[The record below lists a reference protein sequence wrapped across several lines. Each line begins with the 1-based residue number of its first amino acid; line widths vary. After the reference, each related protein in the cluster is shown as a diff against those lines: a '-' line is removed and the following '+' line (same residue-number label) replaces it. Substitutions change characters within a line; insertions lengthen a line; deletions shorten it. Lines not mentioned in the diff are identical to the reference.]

1 MKMNARIYVMQAQDG
16 MIKLGHSRNPVER
29 AKQVGRAVDVVHQTD
44 VIEQVEQ
51 AS

>member
-29 AKQVGRAVDVVHQTD
+29 AKQVGRAVDVVTAQWSTLGGS
-44 VIEQVEQ
+44 VSV
-51 AS
+51 